1 MCNGAPCPLVY
12 LPMLSYRRNAVHEKP
27 MRSTNAGVIDMSVS
41 LRTFVFLDSLQP
53 QLTAHICS
61 TCRGFWPVPYEAA
74 LFIETA
80 PGMAIHSLLDRA
92 LKTTQVHPATIVVE
106 RAYGMMLLHAD
117 DKGQVLQAGES
128 VLRELG
134 ISERDRIKPKLVTNQ
149 IIRSVEPDH
158 AQCINKIRY
167 GSMIVPGESLLI
179 METDPA
185 AYIGFVANEAEKAA
199 DVRLLEAQ
207 TFGAF
212 GRLYMSGSEAEIDSA
227 AAAAL
232 AAINSIDGISG
243 SGSR

>member
-1 MCNGAPCPLVY
+1 
-12 LPMLSYRRNAVHEKP
+12 
-27 MRSTNAGVIDMSVS
+27 MSVS
-41 LRTFVFLDSLQP
+41 LRTYSFLDALQP

-74 LFIETA
+74 LFIEVA
-80 PGMAIHSLLDRA
+80 PGMAVHRLLDRA
-92 LKTTQVHPATIVVE
+92 LKATRVHPATIVVE
-106 RAYGMMLLHAD
+106 RAYGMVLLHLD
-117 DKGQVLQAGES
+117 DKGQVQQAGQA
-128 VLRELG
+128 VLDELG
-134 ISERDRIKPKLVTNQ
+134 LDLGQRQKPKLVTNQ

-185 AYIGFVANEAEKAA
+185 AYIAFAANEAEKAA

-212 GRLYMSGSEAEIDSA
+212 GRLYMSGTEAEIDA
-227 AAAAL
+227 AAAAAN
-232 AAINSIDGISG
+232 AAIASIEGVSG
-243 SGSR
+243 ASAK

>member
-1 MCNGAPCPLVY
+1 M
-12 LPMLSYRRNAVHEKP
+12 S
-27 MRSTNAGVIDMSVS
+27 SVS
-41 LRTFVFLDSLQP
+41 LRTYVFLDALQP

-61 TCRGFWPVPYEAA
+61 TCRGFWPVPGVAA

-80 PGMAIHSLLDRA
+80 PGMAIHRLLDRA
-92 LKTTQVHPATIVVE
+92 LKATGVHPATIVVE
-106 RAYGMMLLHAD
+106 RAYGMVLLHLD
-117 DKGQVLQAGES
+117 DKGQVHQAGKA
-128 VLRELG
+128 VLDELG
-134 ISERDRIKPKLVTNQ
+134 LQMSERQKPKLVTNQ

-185 AYIGFVANEAEKAA
+185 AYIAFAANEAEKAA

-212 GRLYMSGSEAEIDSA
+212 GRLYMSGTEAEIDA
-227 AAAAL
+227 AAHAANE
-232 AAINSIDGISG
+232 AIASIDGVGGAPSK
-243 SGSR
+243 

>member
-1 MCNGAPCPLVY
+1 
-12 LPMLSYRRNAVHEKP
+12 
-27 MRSTNAGVIDMSVS
+27 MSVS
-41 LRTFVFLDSLQP
+41 LRTYVFLDSLQP

-80 PGMAIHSLLDRA
+80 PGMSIHRLLDRA
-92 LKTTQVHPATIVVE
+92 LKATRVHPATIVVE
-106 RAYGMMLLHAD
+106 RAFGMVLLHLE
-117 DKGQVLQAGES
+117 DKGQVHLAGQS
-128 VLRELG
+128 ILDELG
-134 ISERDRIKPKLVTNQ
+134 VQVGERHKPKLVTNQ

-185 AYIGFVANEAEKAA
+185 AYIAFAANEAEKAA

-212 GRLYMSGSEAEIDSA
+212 GRLYMSGREAEIDA
-227 AAAAL
+227 AAAAAN
-232 AAINSIDGISG
+232 AAIASIDGVGG
-243 SGSR
+243 SHK